1 MSEFRQHAWAHQ
13 GAALALIALS
23 LAGRVAQANDVD
35 AFAQCRDIASAAQRL
50 ACYDAKVDALT
61 AAADTTTSSDSESES
76 ESAPV
81 AEPVPATPSDPEASF
96 GAPAAD
102 AMKKQVEQI
111 EAVIEK
117 VTISGGTRAVIALD
131 NGQVWRQVTSSS
143 LIFSAG
149 DRVTITRKSLGSFRL
164 TKPGTT
170 RPMRVKRVQ

>member
-61 AAADTTTSSDSESES
+61 AAADTTTSSDSD
-76 ESAPV
+76 SAPV
-81 AEPVPATPSDPEASF
+81 AAPAPATTTDPEASF

-102 AMKKQVEQI
+102 VMKKQVEQI

-131 NGQVWRQVTSSS
+131 NGQVWRQVASSS
-143 LIFSAG
+143 LKISAG